1 MTDPTA
7 PHQIAELKVSAHTMP
22 LDPGIYCIFSASGS
36 PTPDVVTGLPVV
48 RITAPPGHAASQVSI
63 VGLDSE
69 GWITPDSATLVR
81 VAKGPAEVLVT
92 VYQASNS
99 AVEAPALQVVCI
111 SAGLASTPAA
121 MKSAKAPAP
130 QPNLTADDGPVPV
143 QILAHIYSRGDVGT
157 QIGDWMGQ
165 PGSTH
170 WIEGFAIAP
179 IGLVPPSDIEY
190 QAVLGRGWLSP
201 WSEGGQFCGSRAM
214 SLPILGL
221 RIRLKGA
228 SAATKRI
235 QLEATFVDGST
246 VGPVGSG
253 EPCEADSLAALEAFR
268 LVIEDASAAPR
279 KPAAKATAPKPTPA
293 RPTPAKSTSAKGAPT
308 KVAPVKSTPAKGAP
322 TKPAPVKVTPV
333 KVAPVKATPAKP
345 AAANAAPANAKP
357 TKATPAKTA
366 PPKADTAKATTVP
379 APAAAPA
386 ITAAP
391 KARASRT
398 PAPTR
403 RR

>member
-1 MTDPTA
+1 MPDQTA
-7 PHQIAELKVSAHTMP
+7 PNHIAELKVSGHTMP
-22 LDPGIYCIFSASGS
+22 LDPGIYCVFPAPGS
-36 PTPDVVTGLPVV
+36 PPPDSITGLPVV
-48 RITAPPGHAASQVSI
+48 RITAPPGHTVGHVSI
-63 VGLDSE
+63 VGLDAE
-69 GWITPDSATLVR
+69 GYISPDSATLVR
-81 VAKGPAEVLVT
+81 VTGGPAEVLVT
-92 VYQASNS
+92 VYQSGHSQAD
-99 AVEAPALQVVCI
+99 APALQVVCI
-111 SAGLASTPAA
+111 STPPAPAA
-121 MKSAKAPAP
+121 APAATPKKPAKAAAVPQPAAPQPAP
-130 QPNLTADDGPVPV
+130 QPAAVQGPTSV
-143 QILAHIYSRGDVGT
+143 QMVAHIYSRGDVGA
-157 QIGDWMGQ
+157 QVGEWMGE

-221 RIRLKGA
+221 RVRLKGE
-228 SAATKRI
+228 SAASKRI

-246 VGPVGSG
+246 IGPVSSG

-279 KPAAKATAPKPTPA
+279 KPATKAAPA
-293 RPTPAKSTSAKGAPT
+293 
-308 KVAPVKSTPAKGAP
+308 
-322 TKPAPVKVTPV
+322 KPAPAKA
-333 KVAPVKATPAKP
+333 APVKA
-345 AAANAAPANAKP
+345 AP
-357 TKATPAKTA
+357 
-366 PPKADTAKATTVP
+366 AKATTAPAKPVAAKPAKAKAKP
-379 APAAAPA
+379 APAPTPPAPPA
-386 ITAAP
+386 KTAAP